1 MTPRIRLKDIAEK
14 AGLSVAAVS
23 MALKDHRS
31 LPASTIKKVK
41 ALAKKWV
48 MLRTLHFQ
56 HLQLT
61 GVDSCERYLK
71 EIEEEVTE
79 PDDRIDYHAWRYQE
93 GLHERIAETRAVIS
107 QFRKTLK

>member
-1 MTPRIRLKDIAEK
+1 MYGEPLTTIWGDYRVGICINIVVNEMTPRIRLKDIAEK

-79 PDDRIDYHAWRYQE
+79 PDDRIDYHA
-93 GLHERIAETRAVIS
+93 
-107 QFRKTLK
+107 

>member
-41 ALAKKWV
+41 ALAKK
-48 MLRTLHFQ
+48 M
-56 HLQLT
+56 
-61 GVDSCERYLK
+61 GYA
-71 EIEEEVTE
+71 
-79 PDDRIDYHAWRYQE
+79 PDPALSALAAYRSR
-93 GLHERIAETRAVIS
+93 
-107 QFRKTLK
+107 FM